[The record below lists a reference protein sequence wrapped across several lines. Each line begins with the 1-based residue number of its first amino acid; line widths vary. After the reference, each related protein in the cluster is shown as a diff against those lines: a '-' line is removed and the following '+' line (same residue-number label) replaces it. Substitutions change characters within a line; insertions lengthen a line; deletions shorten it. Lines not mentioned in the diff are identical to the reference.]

1 MCTLWSVSQQLPQA
15 PTLHRLL
22 ILVDELYFIMTG
34 LEDNRTL
41 RILDAAAK
49 GGYGVLAAI
58 A

>member
-1 MCTLWSVSQQLPQA
+1 M
-15 PTLHRLL
+15 
-22 ILVDELYFIMTG
+22 ILVDKLYFIMTG

-49 GGYGVLAAI
+49 GDYGVLAAI